1 MKQNLGSR
9 FILIFATIALA
20 VACIYF
26 NGIRGGIDLSGGT
39 SLVYQLNVPKNY
51 HGSTSQLAQQVIAVL
66 RKRVDPDNVYNLVW
80 RVLTGDRIEIQMP
93 LSSAKSREAQKQ
105 YQDLVRQLESK
116 NIQPSQIHAALAATG
131 AMREK
136 EFATLAAG
144 DKKRLV
150 LLQRLAV
157 ANDAF
162 NRIEKQTAAY
172 KNPLDVPT
180 KLVKKLQLVTEA
192 RTKALNAVL
201 ALNVNVQNLAGLLS
215 ANYTHPTK
223 TIQKDI
229 AAIIAAHPHRAVLI
243 KKLQAAYTFLQK
255 HSGGLNNPAELER
268 LLRGSGV
275 LDFRITYPMTNASIQ
290 AVAQLKKR
298 GPNRGFTPAGTAWF
312 PIDPRDGRDLI
323 KMRGDPAFTIG
334 RYEGKYYILLYTTPQ
349 KALSHGDGRQHWKV
363 SRAELTTDPNSG
375 EPVVDFKLDNAG
387 GAYMGELTSHNINQQ
402 MAILLD
408 GKAITAPTI
417 QSTIH
422 SNGMITLGEPSASQ
436 PIASIEKQ
444 GEILVQ
450 TLNAG
455 SLPATLQS
463 QPISVYTIGA
473 TLGADNLRAGLH
485 SAVIAVIVVLLFM
498 FTYYT
503 ITGAFADIALLL
515 NLLLTLGVMALIHA
529 TFTLPGIA
537 GVVLTLG
544 MAVDANILINERIR
558 EELRKGASLWL
569 AVKQGY
575 DRVFWTI
582 FDANLTTSLT
592 SMVLIAVG
600 SEDVKGFGV
609 TLLIGLAVHMFTALF
624 VTRTLMITAIRF
636 GVMRQIDDLS
646 VKEYFRDL
654 FTFTWLKGRWPFMR
668 VFTLANFDWIGKRY
682 IFWVVSGCLIVGGIV
697 TFIARGNKKYDT
709 EFNGGTQITLQL
721 KPGVTMPVSQVRR
734 RVEAIGRKIPA
745 LKALQH
751 ATVYSLGSHHNQFQ
765 IITSIV
771 NPPGKSGI
779 KPGASSH
786 TPVGRLT
793 HALEVSFAKQIKVTR
808 KLSFTDVGV
817 SSKHISTLVNHSIVM
832 PITHNSLAQVAPG
845 LPNVDVSNY
854 RGGVAILL
862 QNISPPESV
871 HSMAER
877 ITNMSEE
884 PDFASIEYRPFEVIP
899 LHYAASSASAK
910 GAARHPAVTSA
921 IVVAVDPNL
930 LYDANSEAV
939 IRAWTKKV
947 AAPEWRIVRTALTT
961 SGGLAGITSFAPQVA
976 AEARLNAVASVLI
989 SLILIVIYVWLRFGG
1004 IRYGFG
1010 VIFSLVH
1017 DAVVAVAATVLAVYI
1032 HKSPV
1037 GKFLLVDNFKINMT
1051 MIAAYL
1057 TIIGYSVND
1066 TIVIFDRVR
1075 ENRGRT
1081 KQPLTAKLVNDS
1093 INQCFGRT
1101 IWTTFTVFVVVLIL
1115 YVFGGAGVHGFAYAM
1130 LIGVFTG
1137 AYSTLAIASPMLL
1150 HVKDKPTKKDKALI
1164 GGDGQS
1170 LTTQTAA
1177 PQ

>member
-9 FILIFATIALA
+9 FILILAAIVLAAL
-20 VACIYF
+20 CIYF

-51 HGSTSQLAQQVIAVL
+51 HGSTSRLAQQVIAVL

-93 LSSAKSREAQKQ
+93 LSSAKSRAAQKQ
-105 YQDLVRQLESK
+105 YQTLVHQLESK
-116 NIQPSQIHAALAATG
+116 NIQPSQIHAALAASG
-131 AMREK
+131 AQRQK
-136 EFATLAAG
+136 EFMALAAG
-144 DKKRLV
+144 DKNRLA
-150 LLQRLAV
+150 LLQKLAA
-157 ANDAF
+157 ANAAF
-162 NRIEKQTAAY
+162 NHVEKLTAAY

-180 KLVKKLQLVTEA
+180 RLVQQLQAATKA
-192 RTKALNAVL
+192 RSKALNAVL
-201 ALNVNVQNLAGLLS
+201 ALNVNVQNLAGLFS
-215 ANYTHPTK
+215 SDYTHPTPA
-223 TIQKDI
+223 IQKDI
-229 AAIIAAHPHRAVLI
+229 AAIIAAHPHRAGLI
-243 KKLQAAYTFLQK
+243 KKLQAAYVFLQK

-290 AVAQLKKR
+290 ALAQLKKR
-298 GPNRGFTPAGTAWF
+298 GPNRGFTPAGTAWY
-312 PIDPRDGRDLI
+312 PIDARDGQDLI
-323 KMRGDPAFTIG
+323 KMRGAPDYTIG

-375 EPVVDFKLDNAG
+375 EPVVDFTLDNAG
-387 GAYMGELTSHNINQQ
+387 GAYMGELTSHNIGQQ

-422 SNGMITLGEPSASQ
+422 SNGMITLGGPSASQ
-436 PIASIEKQ
+436 SVASIEKQ

-485 SAVIAVIVVLLFM
+485 SAIIAVIVVLLFM

-624 VTRTLMITAIRF
+624 VTRTLMIAAIRF
-636 GVMRQIDDLS
+636 GVMKQIDDLS

-682 IFWVVSGCLIVGGIV
+682 IFWVVSGCLIVGGII

-751 ATVYSLGSHHNQFQ
+751 ATVYSLGSRHNQFQ

-779 KPGASSH
+779 KPGASSN
-786 TPVGRLT
+786 TPVGQLS
-793 HALEVSFAKQIKVTR
+793 HALEVAFAKQIKVTR
-808 KLSFTDVGV
+808 RLAFTDVGV
-817 SSKHISTLVNHSIVM
+817 SAKHISALINHGIVM
-832 PITHNSLAQVAPG
+832 PITHNSLAEIAPG
-845 LPNVDVSNY
+845 LPNVDVSDY

-862 QNISPPESV
+862 QNISPAESV
-871 HSMAER
+871 HSMTER
-877 ITNMSEE
+877 ITSMSEE
-884 PDFASIEYRPFEVIP
+884 PDFANIEYRPFKVIP
-899 LHYAASSASAK
+899 LHYATGSAAGRGAS
-910 GAARHPAVTSA
+910 RRPAVTSA
-921 IVVAVDPNL
+921 VVVAVDPNL
-930 LYDANSEAV
+930 PYDANSEAA
-939 IRAWTKKV
+939 IQAWSKKV

-1017 DAVVAVAATVLAVYI
+1017 DAVVAVAATVLAVFI
-1032 HKSPV
+1032 HETAI

-1101 IWTTFTVFVVVLIL
+1101 VWTTFTVFVVVLIL
-1115 YVFGGAGVHGFAYAM
+1115 YIFGGAGVHGFAYAM

-1150 HVKDKPTKKDKALI
+1150 HVKDKPAKPNKALT

-1170 LTTQTAA
+1170 LAAQTAA

>member
-1 MKQNLGSR
+1 MKQNLGFR
-9 FILIFATIALA
+9 FILIFATIAMA
-20 VACIYF
+20 VLCIYF

-51 HGSTSQLAQQVIAVL
+51 HGSTSQLAQQVISVL

-80 RVLTGDRIEIQMP
+80 RVLTGNRIEIQMP
-93 LSSAKSREAQKQ
+93 LASAKSRIAQTR
-105 YQDLVRQLESK
+105 YQKLVHELERG
-116 NIQPSQIHAALAATG
+116 NIEPSQIHAALAATG
-131 AMREK
+131 ARRQQE
-136 EFATLAAG
+136 LAQLAGG
-144 DKKRLV
+144 DKKRLA
-150 LLQRLAV
+150 LLQKLAV
-157 ANDAF
+157 VNDEF
-162 NRIEKQTAAY
+162 NRVEKETAAY

-180 KLVKKLQLVTEA
+180 KLVQQLAAATKA
-192 RTKALNAVL
+192 RTRALNAVL
-201 ALNVNVQNLAGLLS
+201 ALNVNVENLAGLL
-215 ANYTHPTK
+215 AADYARPTK
-223 TIQKDI
+223 NIQKDI
-229 AAIIAAHPHRAVLI
+229 AAVIAAHPDRAALI
-243 KKLQAAYTFLQK
+243 KKLQAAYIYLQR

-275 LDFRITYPMTNASIQ
+275 LDFRITYPMTNASVTAI
-290 AVAQLKKR
+290 AQLKKR
-298 GPNRGFTPAGTAWF
+298 GPNRGFTPAGTGWF
-312 PIDPRDGRDLI
+312 PIDPRDGHSLI
-323 KMRGDPAFTIG
+323 KMQGDPEYTIG

-349 KALSHGDGRQHWKV
+349 KALTHGDGRQHWKV
-363 SRAELTTDPNSG
+363 SRAELTSDPNSG
-375 EPVVDFKLDNAG
+375 EPVVDFTLDNAG
-387 GAYMGELTSHNINQQ
+387 GAYMGELTSHNIGQQ

-422 SNGMITLGEPSASQ
+422 SNGMITLGEPSATQ

-624 VTRTLMITAIRF
+624 VTRTLMIAAIRF
-636 GVMRQIDDLS
+636 GVMKQIDDLS

-682 IFWVVSGCLIVGGIV
+682 FFWVVSGCLIVGGII

-734 RVEAIGRKIPA
+734 RVEAIGRQIPA

-751 ATVYSLGSHHNQFQ
+751 ATVYSLGSRHNQFQ

-771 NPPGKSGI
+771 NPPGKAGI
-779 KPGASSH
+779 KPGPTSH
-786 TPVGRLT
+786 TPVGMLT
-793 HALEVSFAKQIKVTR
+793 HALEVAFAKQIKVTR
-808 KLSFTDVGV
+808 SLSFTDVNL
-817 SSKHISTLVNHSIVM
+817 SSKRISTLVNHGIVM
-832 PITHNSLAQVAPG
+832 PITHNSLAQLAPG
-845 LPNVDVSNY
+845 LPNVDVSDY
-854 RGGVAILL
+854 RGGVAIVL
-862 QNISPPESV
+862 QHISPAESV
-871 HSMAER
+871 HSMTQR

-884 PDFASIEYRPFEVIP
+884 PDFANIEYRPFKVIP
-899 LHYAASSASAK
+899 LQYAVGASAGTK
-910 GAARHPAVTSA
+910 AAHHPAVTSA
-921 IVVAVDPNL
+921 VVVAVDPNL
-930 LYDANSEAV
+930 LYDSNSEAV
-939 IRAWTKKV
+939 INAWTKKV

-989 SLILIVIYVWLRFGG
+989 SLFLIVIYVWLRFGG

-1017 DAVVAVAATVLAVYI
+1017 DAVVAVAATVLAVFI
-1032 HKSPV
+1032 HETV
-1037 GKFLLVDNFKINMT
+1037 IGKFLLVDNFKINMT

-1075 ENRGRT
+1075 ENRGRA

-1101 IWTTFTVFVVVLIL
+1101 VWTTFTVFVVVLIL

-1150 HVKDKPTKKDKALI
+1150 HVKDKPTKTDKALP
-1164 GGDGQS
+1164 GGDGRPAIAEG
-1170 LTTQTAA
+1170 TVG
-1177 PQ
+1177 

>member
-1 MKQNLGSR
+1 MKQNLGFR
-9 FILIFATIALA
+9 FIFIFAAIALA
-20 VACIYF
+20 ISCIYF

-51 HGSTSQLAQQVIAVL
+51 QGRTSQLAQQVIAVL

-80 RVLTGDRIEIQMP
+80 RVLTGNRIEIQMP
-93 LSSAKSREAQKQ
+93 LANAKSRAAQHN
-105 YQDLVRQLESK
+105 YQQLVQRLEQK
-116 NIQPSQIHAALAATG
+116 NILSSQIHAALAATG
-131 AMREK
+131 RQRAAEL
-136 EFATLAAG
+136 ATLAGG
-144 DKKRLV
+144 DKI
-150 LLQRLAV
+150 RLALLEKLAA

-162 NRIEKQTAAY
+162 NAVAQRTAKY
-172 KNPLDVPT
+172 KNPIDIPT
-180 KLVKKLQLVTEA
+180 ALVAKLQKVTA
-192 RTKALNAVL
+192 VRRAALHAVL
-201 ALNVNVQNLAGLLS
+201 RLNVNVQNIAGLLAAAYS
-215 ANYTHPTK
+215 HPSK
-223 TIQKDI
+223 TVNKDI
-229 AAIIAAHPHRAVLI
+229 AAVIAAHPDRAALI
-243 KKLQAAYTFLQK
+243 RQVQAAYINLQK
-255 HSGGLNNPAELER
+255 NNGGLNNPAELER

-275 LDFRITYPMTNASIQ
+275 LDFRITYPMTTTSLEAI
-290 AVAQLKKR
+290 AQLKKR
-298 GPNRGFTPAGTAWF
+298 GPNRGFTPAGTGWF
-312 PIDPRDGRDLI
+312 PIDPRDGTDLI
-323 KMRGDPAFTIG
+323 QARGQDASYTIG
-334 RYEGKYYILLYTTPQ
+334 RYEGKYYILLYRTPA
-349 KALSHGDGRQHWKV
+349 KALTHGNGRQHWKV

-375 EPVVDFKLDNAG
+375 EPVVDFTLDNAG
-387 GAYMGELTSHNINQQ
+387 GAYMGELTSHNISQP

-408 GKAITAPTI
+408 GKAITAPNI
-417 QSTIH
+417 QSAIH
-422 SNGMITLGEPSASQ
+422 SNGMITLGEPSASD
-436 PIASIEKQ
+436 PIAAIQKQ

-624 VTRTLMITAIRF
+624 ITRTLMIASIRW
-636 GVMRQIDDLS
+636 GVMKQIDDLS
-646 VKEYFRDL
+646 IKQYFRDL
-654 FTFTWLKGRWPFMR
+654 FTFTWLRGRWPFMR
-668 VFTLANFDWIGKRY
+668 VFTLTNFDWIAKRY
-682 IFWVVSGCLIVGGIV
+682 IFWLVSGLLIIGGVI
-697 TFIARGNKKYDT
+697 TFVARGNKKYDT

-721 KPGVTMPVSQVRR
+721 KSGKTMRVSAVRR
-734 RVEAIGRKIPA
+734 QVEAIGQKNPA
-745 LKALQH
+745 LRPLMH
-751 ATVYSLGSHHNQFQ
+751 ATVYSLGTHHDQFQ

-771 NPPGKSGI
+771 NPPGKSTTT
-779 KPGASSH
+779 PGSAATVT
-786 TPVGRLT
+786 TPVQQLT
-793 HALEVSFAKQIKVTR
+793 HALEVAFASEIKVTR
-808 KLSFTDVGV
+808 KLSFKFVDV
-817 SSKHISTLVNHSIVM
+817 SSKHISTLVDNSTIL
-832 PITHNSLAQVAPG
+832 PITHDSLAQVAPG
-845 LPNVDVSNY
+845 LPNVDVSDY
-854 RGGVAILL
+854 RGGVAIMLK
-862 QNISPPESV
+862 NISPAESV
-871 HSMAER
+871 HSLTQR

-884 PDFASIEYRPFEVIP
+884 PDFANIEYRPFKVIP
-899 LHYAASSASAK
+899 LSYAISPTTTHAGHTQPGVSA
-910 GAARHPAVTSA
+910 AV
-921 IVVAVDPNL
+921 VVAVDPNL
-930 LYDANSEAV
+930 LYDANSAAAV
-939 IRAWTKKV
+939 AAWTKKV
-947 AAPEWRIVRTALTT
+947 AAPQWRIVRTALTT

-1004 IRYGFG
+1004 VRYGFG

-1032 HKSPV
+1032 HETAI

-1081 KQPLTAKLVNDS
+1081 KQPLTRKLVNDS

-1101 IWTTFTVFVVVLIL
+1101 VWTTFTVFVVVLIL
-1115 YVFGGAGVHGFAYAM
+1115 YIFGGEGVHGFAYAM

-1150 HVKDKPTKKDKALI
+1150 HIGDKSPGKGDKTGTGLSI
-1164 GGDGQS
+1164 
-1170 LTTQTAA
+1170 AA
-1177 PQ
+1177 KSAT